1 MLDPHQRLAELG
13 RRWTPP
19 RSLVPALAPDALLS
33 WIDAASDRGDADAVR
48 AAVPRLLELAVAD
61 GLGPVPTW
69 RALAHLERAG
79 WRHWPLGHRAAVEEV
94 LDGWWR
100 ATLIGHPS
108 RPGAHEV
115 LVAQA
120 VARRQVRPLLDIWL
134 GELDGAGAIH
144 LAELVCHDL
153 DPVSGLLV
161 HPGWAGLEDLSGQVV
176 AWARSE
182 PVIVGLTLIGGS
194 HLDRDLLSDALDR
207 LI

>member
-1 MLDPHQRLAELG
+1 MVDPHQRLAELAQ
-13 RRWTPP
+13 RWTPA
-19 RSLVPALAPDALLS
+19 RGLVPALGPDALLS
-33 WIDAASDRGDADAVR
+33 WIDAAADRGDAEAVR
-48 AAVPRLLELAVAD
+48 AAVPRLLQLAVAD
-61 GLGPVPTW
+61 QLAPVPTW
-69 RALAHLERAG
+69 EALAHLERAG
-79 WRHWPLGHRAAVEEV
+79 WRDWPLAHRALVTEV

-120 VARRQVRPLLDIWL
+120 AARREVRPLLDRWL
-134 GELDGAGAIH
+134 DELDGAGAIH
-144 LAELVCHDL
+144 LAEVVRHDL
-153 DPVSGLLV
+153 DPTSGLLV

-194 HLDRDLLSDALDR
+194 HLDGDDLGQALDR